1 MSGTKKL
8 RFVLGD
14 QLNLSHS
21 WFTEIDKQTLYL
33 MVEMRQETDYVTHHI
48 QKVVGFF
55 AAMREFASAVK
66 AKGHQVIYINIDQ
79 AEAKEDL
86 GKLIQA
92 HINSHE
98 IGLFEY
104 QEPDEYRL
112 DLQFQSIC
120 EELDIPTKV
129 YSTEHFYTDRKR
141 LKKFFEGKKQ
151 LIMEP
156 FYRQMR
162 KEHQILM
169 TPEGPLGGKW
179 NYDQENRKK
188 WKGQIPVPTGFPVSN
203 NLLEI
208 YKSIQS
214 QSFKTIGSI
223 DATQFNWP
231 INKNQAQQILDY
243 FCENLLPYFGDFQDA
258 MHTQE
263 KFLFHSR
270 LSFALNTK
278 IISPKEVVDQVLKTY
293 YEQKEDKISL
303 NQVEGFVRQI
313 LGWREYM
320 RGIYWRE
327 MPGYAQKNALDNQGK
342 LPDFYWTAK
351 TKMNCMHQSIKQSL
365 EHSYAH
371 HIQRLMV
378 TGNYALLTQVH
389 PDEVDKW
396 YLGIYIDA
404 IEWVEMPNTRGMS
417 QFADGGLL
425 ATKPYVSSGNYIQ
438 KMGNYCEGCQYNHKE
453 KIGENACPFNSLY
466 WNFLD
471 EKKGYFEKNNRMAM
485 MLSLLKKMDPND
497 LKDIKKRAFHIIENP
512 SEY

>member
-1 MSGTKKL
+1 
-8 RFVLGD
+8 
-14 QLNLSHS
+14 
-21 WFTEIDKQTLYL
+21 
-33 MVEMRQETDYVTHHI
+33 
-48 QKVVGFF
+48 
-55 AAMREFASAVK
+55 
-66 AKGHQVIYINIDQ
+66 
-79 AEAKEDL
+79 
-86 GKLIQA
+86 
-92 HINSHE
+92 
-98 IGLFEY
+98 
-104 QEPDEYRL
+104 
-112 DLQFQSIC
+112 
-120 EELDIPTKV
+120 
-129 YSTEHFYTDRKR
+129 
-141 LKKFFEGKKQ
+141 
-151 LIMEP
+151 MEP

-208 YKSIQS
+208 YESIQS
-214 QSFKTIGSI
+214 QSIQTIGSI
-223 DATQFNWP
+223 DASQFNWP

-270 LSFALNTK
+270 LSFALNSK

-293 YEQKEDKISL
+293 YGQKEDKISL

-327 MPGYAQKNALDNQGK
+327 MPGYAKKNALDNHGK
-342 LPDFYWTAK
+342 LPDFYWTAE

-378 TGNYALLTQVH
+378 TGNYALLTQTH

-438 KMGNYCEGCQYNHKE
+438 KMGNYCESCQYNHKAGLLMVSKHIPQPRKALCASVKHAPDTTFAILLNFVWRLAQRSVTDTSIAGKTLKNSTE
-453 KIGENACPFNSLY
+453 TISFFTTLYQAFCPHRHHFRQRHQA
-466 WNFLD
+466 
-471 EKKGYFEKNNRMAM
+471 GGMT
-485 MLSLLKKMDPND
+485 
-497 LKDIKKRAFHIIENP
+497 
-512 SEY
+512 